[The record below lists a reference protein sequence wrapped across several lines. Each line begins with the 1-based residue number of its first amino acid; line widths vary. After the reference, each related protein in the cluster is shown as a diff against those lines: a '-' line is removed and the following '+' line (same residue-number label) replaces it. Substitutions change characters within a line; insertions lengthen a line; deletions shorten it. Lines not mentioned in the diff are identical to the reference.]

1 MANKNVKRL
10 IFVAA
15 PGIYNELPEQFNE
28 WNKEQFGDKL
38 NLYRKASDIIENSNL
53 DYTIIRPGWLTD
65 KMKMSL
71 KLLLKMRHSKVQ
83 KFHVKV
89 LLH

>member
-1 MANKNVKRL
+1 MKL
-10 IFVAA
+10 M
-15 PGIYNELPEQFNE
+15 Y
-28 WNKEQFGDKL
+28 KEQFDKL